1 MGIDRT
7 PLCIGGVAVPGVEG
21 GVNAGL
27 TSMGGGGDWASTSLR
42 SSSDTGL
49 ADEGRGG

>member
-1 MGIDRT
+1 MDRN

-27 TSMGGGGDWASTSLR
+27 TSMGGGGDWASTWLR
-42 SSSDTGL
+42 LSSDDTLL
-49 ADEGRGG
+49 AVEGRGG